1 MLTLISFGLIFHTE
15 LGNHNDYVI
24 HVNYVYKIQSNI
36 FLPPQKTSFCI
47 AKATTLNRPD
57 I

>member
-1 MLTLISFGLIFHTE
+1 MLTLISFGLLFHTE